1 MRHGDKGL
9 RQQGDGR
16 LAGGQCRHTLAV
28 LALPVDGHILVRV
41 NAVFAEQIPQGVFRG
56 AALTGGHDGL
66 ALQIRHGLHGF
77 AVLHDIQH
85 TKGVHRQNL
94 HGPLSLAVQHGG
106 QIGRYAGHV
115 QIPLDESGGHLVGR
129 TGQGK
134 FVGIAGGYHILLA
147 LHHLI
152 DRVAQTHQLHQSH
165 GGGTFQRCDSEFRRS
180 EFRGLRDFRRFFA
193 LCGFLRLR
201 GFLRFLA
208 AGGQRQRESQRQAQ
222 CQQFFLPIHKSA
234 SFHTLPAGA

>member
-1 MRHGDKGL
+1 M
-9 RQQGDGR
+9 
-16 LAGGQCRHTLAV
+16 LAF
-28 LALPVDGHILVRV
+28 PVDGHILVWV
-41 NAVFAEQIPQGVFRG
+41 NAVFRQQIPQGIFRG

-66 ALQIRHGLHGF
+66 ALQIRHRLHRF
-77 AVLHDIQH
+77 SVFHDIQH
-85 TKGVHRQNL
+85 TKGVHRQHL
-94 HGPLSLAVQHGG
+94 HGAAGLAVQHGG
-106 QIGRYAGHV
+106 QIGGDAGHV
-115 QIPLDESGGHLVGR
+115 QVPLDEGGGHLVGG
-129 TGQGK
+129 TGQGE

-152 DRVAQTHQLHQSH
+152 GRVAQTHQFHQAH

-193 LCGFLRLR
+193 LCGFLHLR